1 MSGGDSWEER
11 GIIPRVLSY
20 LFQQFEK
27 FKSQIRFSLAV
38 SYIEIYNENGYDL
51 LEERNGENDFEEW
64 PKITLIE
71 DEDKNFT
78 LKSKSVYECET

>member
-1 MSGGDSWEER
+1 M
-11 GIIPRVLSY
+11 
-20 LFQQFEK
+20 
-27 FKSQIRFSLAV
+27 

-51 LEERNGENDFEEW
+51 LDERNGENNFEEW
-64 PKITLIE
+64 PKIALIE